1 MKGRLP
7 VWFKKRLPL
16 PGIMAEMGHL
26 LDSLHLHTVCQSAH
40 CPNIGDC
47 FTKHTATFLILGDTC
62 TRNCTFCA
70 VNKGVPQPPDP
81 REPEHL
87 AEAVAQLSLKHVVI
101 TSVTRD
107 DLPDGG
113 AGHFARI
120 ISFLKER
127 NASLTVEVLIPD
139 FRGSRIALEVV
150 VSANP
155 DVINHNIET
164 VPRLYPE
171 VRPMADFR
179 RSVELLLRVEEMD
192 IGIITKSGLMLGLGE
207 SHDEIINAMQ
217 ALRMANCDLL
227 TIGQYLQPSPKHH
240 PVVSFIS
247 PEQFEE
253 FAQLGRSM
261 GFREVA
267 SAPLVRSSFQAAE
280 LYRTMST
287 INA

>member
-192 IGIITKSGLMLGLGE
+192 AGIITKSGLMLGLGE